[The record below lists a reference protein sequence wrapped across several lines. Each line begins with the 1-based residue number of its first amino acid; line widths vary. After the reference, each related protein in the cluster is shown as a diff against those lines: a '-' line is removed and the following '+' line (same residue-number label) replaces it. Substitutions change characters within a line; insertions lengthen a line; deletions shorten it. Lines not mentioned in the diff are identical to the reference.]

1 MCDCY
6 FCQVLSVTKSRQAR
20 PGLVTST
27 QIHGGS
33 AQGSPPW
40 RQTKLDCP
48 LCVKWRTLVTRDF
61 LITPESHFISLR
73 PGVQT
78 TWWPVAVSGPAPG
91 DTSTCQQPVTSTLA
105 SSKHQD
111 IIQRANTH
119 SSVSGQGYTQWC
131 VQIPCLSYFY
141 TVCED
146 KTSGKMIKF
155 RLLTSASIW
164 GKVNIRAAC
173 VIHTISECRTWD
185 RAQL

>member
-61 LITPESHFISLR
+61 LITPESHFISVC

-111 IIQRANTH
+111 IIQRVITH
-119 SSVSGQGYTQWC
+119 SSVSGQGYTVMCANTLPELFLHSLWRQ
-131 VQIPCLSYFY
+131 
-141 TVCED
+141 
-146 KTSGKMIKF
+146 
-155 RLLTSASIW
+155 
-164 GKVNIRAAC
+164 NIRQ
-173 VIHTISECRTWD
+173 D
-185 RAQL
+185 D